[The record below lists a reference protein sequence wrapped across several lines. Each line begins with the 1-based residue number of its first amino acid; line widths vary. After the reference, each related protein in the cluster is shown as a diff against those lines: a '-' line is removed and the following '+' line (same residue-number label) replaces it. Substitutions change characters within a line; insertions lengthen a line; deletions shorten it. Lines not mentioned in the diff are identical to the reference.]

1 MASQQSGLRHRTQ
14 QEQDQSTLD
23 SSVQQAVRKNGG
35 FISNPFWLLVIGA
48 LAAYAFHHFLLGPV
62 PGIPGQVVLTPEQLK
77 QYGAKSGSATLYLAV
92 LGQVFDVSRAQR
104 IYGVDGSYSFFTG
117 IDGSR
122 AFISGIFNETG
133 LTDDVTGLSVE
144 DYNGLVEWRDFY
156 HKDYTYVG
164 RVVGRFYDQRG
175 NPTQAV
181 EAVEEGARQAVLD
194 RKALKEEEKKIP
206 TCNSKWSQKD
216 GGMIWCKVGYPR
228 KTFVKQ
234 RGSESQFRCACHQ
247 DVEHNDKKQLYK
259 DCEASATSCIT
270 SPPAK

>member
-104 IYGVDGSYSFFTG
+104 IYG
-117 IDGSR
+117 
-122 AFISGIFNETG
+122 
-133 LTDDVTGLSVE
+133 LSVE

-216 GGMIWCKVGYPR
+216 GGM
-228 KTFVKQ
+228 
-234 RGSESQFRCACHQ
+234 
-247 DVEHNDKKQLYK
+247 
-259 DCEASATSCIT
+259 
-270 SPPAK
+270 